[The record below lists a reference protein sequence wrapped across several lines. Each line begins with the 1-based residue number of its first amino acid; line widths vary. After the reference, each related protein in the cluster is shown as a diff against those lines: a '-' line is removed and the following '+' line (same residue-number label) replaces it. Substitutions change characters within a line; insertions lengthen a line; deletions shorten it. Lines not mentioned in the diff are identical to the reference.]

1 MEAEYKKDM
10 NHNFMILK
18 EQGEEKIKTTCY
30 QVRMLIGNSIPHLL
44 PCQLRGM
51 DGEMLFYYEITSLQP
66 ITVSFEKKKLGQ
78 EDLREIFA
86 GSIQV
91 LDALEEYLLD
101 PDSLVMDPGFIYR
114 SAQDGAFYFCYFP
127 GYRRGIW
134 EQIQRLTEYLLPK
147 IDHEDNEAV
156 TLGYTV
162 YRQAMEADF
171 TLDQMKQ
178 TLYESGTCH
187 REESQEALQEEME
200 ERVFLREEDVTFQ
213 WEEPEKKQSPLFP
226 GIVYLCILAVSTAV
240 FIGMA
245 FLQRNG
251 YLPWMNL
258 TMILE
263 AVLLVGIFAMAGTF
277 FYRTYKKGK
286 NAESL
291 KTRETEETI
300 KKEPKEEEPQEKE
313 ITKEEDPLQTT
324 VLYEGETDRASFVSS
339 QPERYKTIYLQQ
351 ELTIVGKMESASDVV
366 IPLPTIS
373 RVHAKVRKRNGEY
386 YLTDLN
392 SRNGTSVNGVLLNG
406 EEEYLLKHQDQVSF
420 ADADY
425 IFWKT

>member
-1 MEAEYKKDM
+1 
-10 NHNFMILK
+10 
-18 EQGEEKIKTTCY
+18 
-30 QVRMLIGNSIPHLL
+30 
-44 PCQLRGM
+44 
-51 DGEMLFYYEITSLQP
+51 
-66 ITVSFEKKKLGQ
+66 
-78 EDLREIFA
+78 
-86 GSIQV
+86 
-91 LDALEEYLLD
+91 
-101 PDSLVMDPGFIYR
+101 
-114 SAQDGAFYFCYFP
+114 
-127 GYRRGIW
+127 
-134 EQIQRLTEYLLPK
+134 
-147 IDHEDNEAV
+147 
-156 TLGYTV
+156 
-162 YRQAMEADF
+162 
-171 TLDQMKQ
+171 
-178 TLYESGTCH
+178 
-187 REESQEALQEEME
+187 
-200 ERVFLREEDVTFQ
+200 
-213 WEEPEKKQSPLFP
+213 
-226 GIVYLCILAVSTAV
+226 
-240 FIGMA
+240 
-245 FLQRNG
+245 
-251 YLPWMNL
+251 MNL

-291 KTRETEETI
+291 QTRETEETI